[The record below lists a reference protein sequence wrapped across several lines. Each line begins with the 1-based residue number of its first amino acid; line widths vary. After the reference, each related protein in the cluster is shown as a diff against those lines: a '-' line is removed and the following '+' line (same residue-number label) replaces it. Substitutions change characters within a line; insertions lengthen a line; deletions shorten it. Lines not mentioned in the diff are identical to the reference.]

1 MVMPKRKPIIKGNQS
16 GFTLIEVLIS
26 IGILGVGIMAI
37 SLMQAHFTG
46 GNSQS
51 RQFIRATDIAMNQI
65 ETLSNITDLSD
76 TDLDSGNQTRII
88 NTYERDYTLSWTVTD
103 NNDGTLS
110 INVSVSWNDNGQ
122 VRNLNFPWVKSI

>member
-1 MVMPKRKPIIKGNQS
+1 MIMPKGKSIIKGNQS

-26 IGILGVGIMAI
+26 IGILGVGIMAT
-37 SLMQAHFTG
+37 SLMQAHFAG

-51 RQFIRATDIAMNQI
+51 RQIIRATDIAMNHI

-76 TDLDSGNQTRII
+76 TDLDTGNQTRII

-110 INVSVSWNDNGQ
+110 MNVSVSWNDNG
-122 VRNLNFPWVKSI
+122 VVKTLNFPWVKSI